1 VNEVLGVLKQH
12 HTKTQLWTPLSPDAS
27 FDALPEREKIELGAQ
42 ALGYLAGRADKLGCS
57 VALYG
62 NGGWMGEPENEL
74 RILQRVHMKN
84 VGLVYNFEHGR
95 DQMDRF
101 AQFFP
106 ELAPHLMAVILNG
119 MRKGGPTV
127 ITVGDGEREL
137 EMLEVI
143 RKSDY
148 HGPVGIMN
156 LNRNRDA
163 EVGLKLNMEGLKKL
177 LRQMGDL
184 QALQTY

>member
-1 VNEVLGVLKQH
+1 MMCWESLKQH
-12 HTKTQLWTPLSPDAS
+12 HTRTQLWSPLSPDAS
-27 FDALPEREKIELGAQ
+27 FDALPQQEKVELGTQ
-42 ALGYLAGRADKLGCS
+42 ALRFLAGKADRIGCS

-74 RILQRVHMKN
+74 EILRRVHMKN

-119 MRKGGPTV
+119 MRKGGPDGYHCGRWETV
-127 ITVGDGEREL
+127 SWGC
-137 EMLEVI
+137 
-143 RKSDY
+143 
-148 HGPVGIMN
+148 
-156 LNRNRDA
+156 
-163 EVGLKLNMEGLKKL
+163 
-177 LRQMGDL
+177 
-184 QALQTY
+184 